1 MLKTEDECGR
11 RGRAL
16 WVTTPND
23 RVLSRGGRAG
33 HQDWWRR
40 GRCVS
45 LLFENLIKRTAL
57 GEATWPCVKTVVL
70 NADWNSYSASFEQ
83 SPKKVFMYY
92 FDKLIRNW
100 DTISKHSHTFRTS
113 IWPND
118 FVLAQY
124 TLIEAAISQYFF
136 HLSDSHW
143 HVLQHRKT
151 LHERACD
158 CLGTRTWYHQ
168 TRLRHAIKFHLS
180 LATEI

>member
-1 MLKTEDECGR
+1 MDDVAEHCESRRRTTAFSAAAAVPATKIDDVEASACRSCLKTSLNGQRLGKR
-11 RGRAL
+11 RDHASRPL
-16 WVTTPND
+16 FWTVIETT
-23 RVLSRGGRAG
+23 
-33 HQDWWRR
+33 
-40 GRCVS
+40 
-45 LLFENLIKRTAL
+45 
-57 GEATWPCVKTVVL
+57 
-70 NADWNSYSASFEQ
+70 SASFEQ

-124 TLIEAAISQYFF
+124 TLIEAAIFQYFF

-143 HVLQHRKT
+143 HVLQHRNT